1 LNVLLVG
8 VATGDLDR
16 LRRLVTAVPAGA
28 TREGE
33 PASGASN
40 TPAVHIAGATV
51 LDANGRVRLLD
62 VPHDAVLLTPEA
74 MRQMQGAHLDAA
86 KKVLLVSPETA
97 AEALTAREHEV
108 LSHAADGLG
117 NRAIGELLGISE
129 HTVKFHL
136 ASIYGKLGVG
146 NRTEAV
152 QAALR
157 RGLLEI

>member
-1 LNVLLVG
+1 MKLLLVG
-8 VATGDLDR
+8 VAAGDLDR
-16 LRRLVTAVPAGA
+16 VRRLAAANVDIRIVG
-28 TREGE
+28 
-33 PASGASN
+33 S
-40 TPAVHIAGATV
+40 TV
-51 LDANGRVRLLD
+51 LDANGRAGLLD

-74 MRQMQGAHLDAA
+74 MRRVQGVHDDVKKDVGTRAA
-86 KKVLLVSPETA
+86 AILPETA
-97 AEALTAREHEV
+97 AEALTAREHGV

-117 NRAIGELLGISE
+117 NRAIGERLGISE